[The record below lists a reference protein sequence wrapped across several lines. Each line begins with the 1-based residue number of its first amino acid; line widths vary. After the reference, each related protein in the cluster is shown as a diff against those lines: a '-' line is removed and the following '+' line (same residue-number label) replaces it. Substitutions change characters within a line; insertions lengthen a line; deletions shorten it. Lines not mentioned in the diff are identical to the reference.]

1 MLEEKEFISYEKA
14 IEMLPEKDKIH
25 TIRQGRGAFT
35 VGADRSRANILELM
49 KRFQDTL
56 ELTGSKAR
64 KLNHGI
70 ALRDDISA
78 LFIETKE
85 EVSS

>member
-14 IEMLPEKDKIH
+14 IEMLPNKDMIH
-25 TIRQGRGAFT
+25 TIRQGRGLFT
-35 VGADRSRANILELM
+35 VGADRSRASILELM

-56 ELTGSKAR
+56 ELTGPKAR
-64 KLNHGI
+64 EIDHRI
-70 ALRDDISA
+70 ALRDNISV

-85 EVSS
+85 V